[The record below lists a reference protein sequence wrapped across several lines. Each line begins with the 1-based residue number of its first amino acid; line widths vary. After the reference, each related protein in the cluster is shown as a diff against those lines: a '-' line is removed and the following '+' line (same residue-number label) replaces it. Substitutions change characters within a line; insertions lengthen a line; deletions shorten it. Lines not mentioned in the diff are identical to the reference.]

1 MRGHEHCKRNGCR
14 IWLTQLLVLCAGG
27 TDALAARQPE
37 DLLALSLEQLADIP
51 VSGVGSLTETRWHH
65 LPASVTRI
73 SASDIAASGARSLDE
88 LLEIFVPGLQVW
100 NKTNADQIGMRG
112 VISDRNTKYLLLVN
126 GRQMNEDTSLG
137 AFSER
142 FLSLLGDIDHIN
154 VIRGAGSSI
163 YGPGAIAGII
173 SIETLEGRNVEH
185 TRIQVRAGALEEFIA
200 AEYNTAHRFSH
211 GGELLFYYGI
221 DDYRGADSDDATLQF
236 SQPLTNVATAT
247 TVPAYSP
254 IPFGTTDYHGAHR
267 DQPRHKLHLDY
278 RQGDWRSWLRY
289 TKGGQSRDLSD
300 NSFANLSPA
309 QLAAE
314 SYGYQQLTWSGEHLL
329 HFSGDLLIETR
340 LGYDLLDLEYG
351 ERNYREDEVN
361 LRSLL
366 HWQPAAG
373 HQLAAGI
380 ELNREYLGKE
390 SLGYPGGDANITTA
404 LTALDSGSWV
414 TNSLGLLAEYQWQ
427 LAPDWILFAGG
438 RADQHT
444 YTEWLYSPRLAL
456 VFSASQQDQLK
467 LMLNRSVR
475 RAEEETLRESYLTS
489 RDRDG
494 RHEQLDALELSWERQ
509 GPRQSRFLASLFW
522 NDYDL
527 IAWDSSA
534 GAINEIGNLKTLG
547 VELEA
552 HSQWQRHRI
561 SALYSFVQE
570 QDFTLADSDVTQF
583 ISASVYGYG
592 DDLANWAQHSL
603 KLIHQYAFDEQWSSF
618 ASLRSFW
625 DLDGTEAMADYNRI
639 EHSNAISILPR
650 TDGRNEAF
658 ESRHY
663 LNLGLSWQE
672 RSTTLRLQAYNVLGW
687 HDKELNRR
695 NTFSRAGQYR
705 TEAAALALS
714 WTQDF

>member
-1 MRGHEHCKRNGCR
+1 MPA
-14 IWLTQLLVLCAGG
+14 LLELCASGA
-27 TDALAARQPE
+27 DALAARQSE
-37 DLLALSLEQLADIP
+37 ALLELSLQQLADIP
-51 VSGVGSLTETRWHH
+51 VSGVGSLTETRWQH

-100 NKTNADQIGMRG
+100 HKTNADQIGLRG

-142 FLSLLGDIDHIN
+142 FLSLLGDIEHIN
-154 VIRGAGSSI
+154 VIRGPGSSI

-173 SIETLEGRNVEH
+173 NIETREGRDSDG
-185 TRIQVRAGALEEFIA
+185 TWTQVRAGAIEEFVA
-200 AEYNTAHRFSH
+200 AEVSTAYRFGH

-221 DDYRGADSDDATLQF
+221 DDYRGAGNDDATVQF
-236 SQPLTNVATAT
+236 SEPLTNAATGIQ
-247 TVPAYSP
+247 VPAYSP
-254 IPFGTTDYHGAHR
+254 VPFDTADYHSAHR
-267 DQPRHKLHLDY
+267 GQPRHKLHLDY

-300 NSFANLSPA
+300 NSFASLTPQ
-309 QLAAE
+309 QLTAE
-314 SYGYQQLTWSGEHLL
+314 SYGYQQLTWSSEQL
-329 HFSGDLLIETR
+329 HHFNSDLMLETR

-351 ERNYREDEVN
+351 ERNYREDEMN
-361 LRSLL
+361 LRALL
-366 HWQPAAG
+366 HWQPAQG
-373 HQLAAGI
+373 HQLAGGI
-380 ELNREYLGKE
+380 ELNREYLGKD

-404 LTALDSGSWV
+404 LTALDSGTWI

-427 LAPDWILFAGG
+427 MAPDWILFAGG

-456 VFSASQQDQLK
+456 VFGTSEQDQLK

-475 RAEEETLRESYLTS
+475 RAEEETLRESYLVS
-489 RDRDG
+489 GDRDG
-494 RHEQLDALELSWERQ
+494 RHEQLDAVELSWERH
-509 GPRQSRFLASLFW
+509 GPQQSRLLASLFW

-527 IAWDSSA
+527 IAWDSTAS
-534 GAINEIGNLKTLG
+534 AINEIGTLQTLG
-547 VELEA
+547 IELEA
-552 HSQWQRHRI
+552 HGQWQQHHFI
-561 SALYSFVQE
+561 ALYCFVQQ
-570 QDFTLADSDVTQF
+570 QDFTLADPDVTPF

-603 KLIHQYAFDEQWSSF
+603 KLIHQYAFNAQWSSF

-625 DLDGTEAMADYNRI
+625 GLDGTAAMADYNRI
-639 EHSNAISILPR
+639 EHNNTIGILPR
-650 TDGRNEAF
+650 TDGRTDAF
-658 ESRHY
+658 ASRHY
-663 LNLGLSWQE
+663 LNLGLSWQQQD
-672 RSTTLRLQAYNVLGW
+672 TVLRLQAYNVLGW
-687 HDKELNRR
+687 NDQELNRR

-705 TEAAALALS
+705 TEAATLALS